1 MSTNVVNSASPELV
15 VQDYFNLVGA
25 IASRIKRRVPS
36 HIDVQDL
43 VQTGMIGLLEASERF
58 DSSRAVE
65 FSTYANS
72 RITGAIL
79 DEMRRWDTCSRQ
91 DRRNARAIE
100 QAKARLQQKNGEE
113 PSNEDIAEAVGLGLD
128 EYDRTLHHLE
138 SSKLPSSR
146 HTDSAVEMSNE
157 VDCLPSPAEN
167 PYEAC
172 SKSEDARLLR
182 SFIDQLQPRLRKI
195 LRLYYFEELGIK
207 EIGDRLGV
215 GEARI
220 SQLHKQAVL
229 ELRRLIGSNRRT
241 AAARTSTMVQ

>member
-1 MSTNVVNSASPELV
+1 MSTSMVNPAPPELV
-15 VQDYFNLVGA
+15 VQNYFNLVGA

-91 DRRNARAIE
+91 DRKKARAIE
-100 QAKARLQQKNGEE
+100 QAKARLQQQNGEE
-113 PSNEDIAEAVGLGLD
+113 PSKEEIAEAVGLGLD

-138 SSKLPSSR
+138 SGKQLPSRS
-146 HTDSAVEMSNE
+146 TYDSAE
-157 VDCLPSPAEN
+157 VDDVDRLPSPSET

-172 SKSEDARLLR
+172 RKSEDARVLR
-182 SFIDQLQPRLRKI
+182 SFLDQLQPRLRKI
-195 LRLYYFEELGIK
+195 LRLYYFEELGLK

-229 ELRRLIGSNRRT
+229 ELRRLIASNRRT
-241 AAARTSTMVQ
+241 PAARTSTMVQ

>member
-1 MSTNVVNSASPELV
+1 MSTNVINSAPPELV

-25 IASRIKRRVPS
+25 IASRIKRRVPT

-58 DSSRAVE
+58 NPTRAVE

-79 DEMRRWDTCSRQ
+79 DEMRRWDSCSRK

-100 QAKARLQQKNGEE
+100 QAKAQLQQKNGEE
-113 PSNEDIAEAVGLGLD
+113 PSKEEIAQAVGMGLE

-138 SSKLPSSR
+138 SGKQASSRSTSDSEEMSDDIERLPSA
-146 HTDSAVEMSNE
+146 T
-157 VDCLPSPAEN
+157 EN
-167 PYEAC
+167 PFEAC

-182 SFIDQLQPRLRKI
+182 SFINQLQPRLRNI
-195 LRLYYFEELGIK
+195 LRLYYFEELGLK

-229 ELRRLIGSNRRT
+229 ELRRLVGSNRRMP
-241 AAARTSTMVQ
+241 AASTMVQ